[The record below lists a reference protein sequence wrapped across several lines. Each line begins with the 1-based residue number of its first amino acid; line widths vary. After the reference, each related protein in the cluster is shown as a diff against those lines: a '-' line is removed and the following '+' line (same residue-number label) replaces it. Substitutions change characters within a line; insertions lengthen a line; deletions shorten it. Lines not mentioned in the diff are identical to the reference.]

1 MFPYMADTIRG
12 AAYMFENINVSGTS
26 VSAYLSGDPRPL
38 MEEGLS
44 AWSVVSDLEA
54 AMRKTRRQ
62 SNALSVELLRTAN
75 DAMTASASSRPGVLR
90 WKAKESVRVVLG
102 GGKFYVPTATV
113 TDLNDVVAKANE
125 GIAAGDVTGAMQA
138 MLGIMK
144 IQPFLDGN
152 KRTALVAVNA
162 VIGRLGAVIVPPVDA
177 DARERFVDGLV
188 RWYSDG
194 DVDSALVEVSGWIHE
209 LSSVQHE
216 G

>member
-1 MFPYMADTIRG
+1 M
-12 AAYMFENINVSGTS
+12 
-26 VSAYLSGDPRPL
+26 
-38 MEEGLS
+38 S

-54 AMRKTRRQ
+54 AMRKTRIQ
-62 SNALSVELLRTAN
+62 SNALSVELLQTAN
-75 DAMTASASSRPGVLR
+75 DAMTASASNRPGVLR
-90 WKAKESVRVVLG
+90 WKTKESVRVVLG

-113 TDLNDVVAKANE
+113 ADLNDVVTKANE
-125 GIAAGDVTGAMQA
+125 GIAAGNVTGAIRA

-162 VIGRLGAVIVPPVDA
+162 VIEGLGAVIVPPVDA

-188 RWYSDG
+188 RWYADG
-194 DVDSALVEVSGWIHE
+194 DVDSALDEVSGWIHE
-209 LSSVQHE
+209 LSGEQHE